1 MAEIAIPLD
10 AVPRPGERGALRDRL
25 HALAASRRTPEP
37 ATWRCCFG
45 RMGAKD
51 AMIARGL
58 AAQLADRRGSCR

>member
-10 AVPRPGERGALRDRL
+10 AVPRWVERGALRIRL
-25 HALAASRRTPEP
+25 RALVPARRTPGP
-37 ATWRCCFG
+37 ATARCCFG

-58 AAQLADRRGSCR
+58 AAQLADRPGACR

>member
-10 AVPRPGERGALRDRL
+10 AVPRWVERGALRTLLR
-25 HALAASRRTPEP
+25 ALAPSRRTPEP
-37 ATWRCCFG
+37 ATARCCFG

-58 AAQLADRRGSCR
+58 AAQLADRRGECR